1 MSFIL
6 LAQTSINGE
15 YWSNLTYV
23 LIGFFVFLA
32 AILGIIQLR
41 KRLAYSPES
50 LRDELTHFVK
60 ESGVG
65 DEKVIFDYVDDY
77 FSRKLLGFDEVI
89 RFLISSLTILGLLGT
104 FIGLAVL
111 IVPRFHDLS
120 SALNTTDFGTEFQT
134 TLNGITG
141 GFRTAFGTS
150 IIGIIS
156 ALLCS
161 IVYHFYRHHIR
172 YLKSNFTSIYLPSIV
187 KATKKDNVAYDPVA
201 LYKEIQT
208 YFIDGL
214 NQFKEETVKSHNK
227 LQAWGE
233 GIITSHTSMVKEY
246 VEANNTRIEAVSI
259 ELGKEYKAL
268 QTIAKDNLKVSSILN
283 SVVSKLDSFAD
294 VIRNYG
300 STYENLI
307 DKIDNFSQNF
317 GNLFSNISTVVDQIN
332 QPSQLLSNLYTSIQ
346 EMVNNQNL
354 IVNSNKDFMDK
365 THERFENLL
374 TKNGESNQVVIA
386 ELKEYLEKFI
396 ETVRETF
403 SQQSMDELLS
413 NHTIKLLDS
422 ITVLK
427 ASLDEINIS
436 SVTPEQINQ
445 INDLMSSLSIS
456 VNSISKVIGNLNE
469 MTGRIDKINRNLGKV
484 FESLGG

>member
-1 MSFIL
+1 
-6 LAQTSINGE
+6 
-15 YWSNLTYV
+15 
-23 LIGFFVFLA
+23 
-32 AILGIIQLR
+32 
-41 KRLAYSPES
+41 
-50 LRDELTHFVK
+50 
-60 ESGVG
+60 
-65 DEKVIFDYVDDY
+65 
-77 FSRKLLGFDEVI
+77 
-89 RFLISSLTILGLLGT
+89 
-104 FIGLAVL
+104 
-111 IVPRFHDLS
+111 
-120 SALNTTDFGTEFQT
+120 
-134 TLNGITG
+134 
-141 GFRTAFGTS
+141 
-150 IIGIIS
+150 
-156 ALLCS
+156 
-161 IVYHFYRHHIR
+161 
-172 YLKSNFTSIYLPSIV
+172 
-187 KATKKDNVAYDPVA
+187 
-201 LYKEIQT
+201 
-208 YFIDGL
+208 
-214 NQFKEETVKSHNK
+214 
-227 LQAWGE
+227 
-233 GIITSHTSMVKEY
+233 MVKEY

-259 ELGKEYKAL
+259 ELAKEYKAL
-268 QTIAKDNLKVSSILN
+268 QTIAKDNLKVSSILS

-307 DKIDNFSQNF
+307 DKIDHFSQDF
-317 GNLFSNISTVVDQIN
+317 GNLFSQISTVVDQIN

-456 VNSISKVIGNLNE
+456 VNSISKVIGNLTE

>member
-6 LAQTSINGE
+6 LSQTSINGE
-15 YWSNLTYV
+15 FWSNLTYV

-32 AILGIIQLR
+32 AILGIIQLL
-41 KRLAYSPES
+41 KRIAYSPES

-60 ESGVG
+60 KSGVA
-65 DEKVIFDYVDDY
+65 DEKVIFDYVDDF

-120 SALNTTDFGTEFQT
+120 TALNTTDFGKEFQT
-134 TLNGITG
+134 TLDGITG

-150 IIGIIS
+150 IIGIIA

-161 IVYHFYRHHIR
+161 IIYHFYRHHIR
-172 YLKSNFTSIYLPSIV
+172 YLRSNFISIYLPSIV
-187 KATKKDNVAYDPVA
+187 KNTKKDNVAYDPVA

-214 NQFKEETVKSHNK
+214 NQFKDETVKSHNK

-246 VEANNTRIEAVSI
+246 VEANNTRIEAVTM
-259 ELGKEYKAL
+259 ELAKEYKAL
-268 QTIAKDNLKVSSILN
+268 QTIVKDNLKVSDILN

-300 STYENLI
+300 STHENLI
-307 DKIDNFSQNF
+307 DTIDKFSQDF
-317 GNLFSNISTVVDQIN
+317 GNLFSQISTVVDQIN

-365 THERFENLL
+365 THERLENLL
-374 TKNGESNQVVIA
+374 TQSGESNQTIMS
-386 ELKEYLEKFI
+386 ELKEYLEKFV
-396 ETVRETF
+396 ETVKETF
-403 SQQSMDELLS
+403 SQQSMSELLS
-413 NHTIKLLDS
+413 IPATKLLDS
-422 ITVLK
+422 ITELK
-427 ASLDEINIS
+427 VMLEKVNNS
-436 SVTPEQINQ
+436 SVTTQQISL

-456 VNSISKVIGNLNE
+456 VNSISNVIGNLNE